1 MIVVKFK
8 WCNRQKFVELKCSI
22 LDQETHETIPKC
34 LDNLSDVNMTSS
46 RKRNYNDEE
55 HDDDNEE
62 IRNVG
67 RRLPTIESNE
77 HEESNATN
85 ENNSLVPELSNSLSL
100 SEKEDLKEMSV
111 DEIIKLAKN
120 KEFPKK
126 LFIFDRAKVFY
137 TPRLHFW
144 TSKRIFDQRPTQ
156 PIKFVCKICDSSLS
170 AKVPNFQNLNA
181 HLKPHEKF
189 QNWLKEFNKV
199 RPRSN
204 GSMLDDATYDL
215 IRYIISSNTALAQ
228 LENVH
233 FQKLL
238 ESKMNVPCIRTFRD
252 SKLPQVYQQLL
263 DAINKKLD
271 EALSICLISDIWTN
285 KIMADFIALAVFIVN
300 KFKEREFMVIGMMGM
315 PGNHTSENVQK
326 SSGIINKSLQ
336 LQ

>member
-1 MIVVKFK
+1 VISIITSY
-8 WCNRQKFVELKCSI
+8 FVELKCGI

-67 RRLPTIESNE
+67 RRLPRIESDE
-77 HEESNATN
+77 HEESNASN
-85 ENNSLVPELSNSLSL
+85 ENNSLAPALSNSLNL
-100 SEKEDLKEMSV
+100 SEKQDLKEMSV

-144 TSKRIFDQRPTQ
+144 TSKRIF
-156 PIKFVCKICDSSLS
+156 
-170 AKVPNFQNLNA
+170 
-181 HLKPHEKF
+181 
-189 QNWLKEFNKV
+189 
-199 RPRSN
+199 
-204 GSMLDDATYDL
+204 
-215 IRYIISSNTALAQ
+215 
-228 LENVH
+228 
-233 FQKLL
+233 
-238 ESKMNVPCIRTFRD
+238 
-252 SKLPQVYQQLL
+252 
-263 DAINKKLD
+263 
-271 EALSICLISDIWTN
+271 
-285 KIMADFIALAVFIVN
+285 VN
-300 KFKEREFMVIGMMGM
+300 KFRKFMVRKRVYGHWDD
-315 PGNHTSENVQK
+315 GNAWKPYIRKCQK